1 MVFTDDAFLFGF
13 LPLALLLFH
22 GIRKALGGSAA
33 LCAMIGIS
41 AVFYAWWNP
50 PYLALLAGS
59 LTFNFAVARRLHDK
73 PSSALLIGAVAVN
86 LALLGYFKYRNFF
99 LENAAALMGEQLTL
113 GAIFI
118 PLAISF
124 YTFEQI
130 ALLVD
135 VQDGKAGKPAFEDF
149 ATYVVLF
156 PHLIAGPIVLFR
168 EMGPQF
174 EKLRRG
180 DFPDLSLF
188 GPGLVVFLFGLF
200 KKVAI
205 ADNLA
210 PYVDTAFAAPSLTLL
225 EAWAAAI
232 GYGLQLYFDFSGYSD
247 MAVGLALML
256 GFVLPINFDTPYRAT
271 SMIDFWKRWH
281 ITMTRFFTMYVYAPL
296 AMFFSRYAMGRDWSG
311 VRGFALMVAAPTII
325 TFLLSGLW
333 HGAGWTFVIF
343 GLVNGLGLIVN
354 HAWKQTKLPALP
366 GWLGWALTMLVVI
379 VSFVYFRSE
388 SLEQAH
394 HLLAVMV
401 SPQALVLPN
410 WLSAQAAGMGLPWD
424 TLALFSSGTFT
435 LKMAGWMAVA
445 GLLSVSLPNWSKTW
459 PKLDPSVRLAGAA
472 AAMLFL
478 VGSWLGE
485 PRSFIY
491 FQF

>member
-1 MVFTDDAFLFGF
+1 MVFTDEAFLFVF

-22 GIRKALGGSAA
+22 GIRKALGGSVS
-33 LCAMIGIS
+33 LWAMIGIS

-59 LTFNFAVARRLHDK
+59 LAFNFAVACRLQDK
-73 PSSALLIGAVAVN
+73 PSPALLIGAVAVN
-86 LALLGYFKYRNFF
+86 LAVLGYFKYRNFF
-99 LENAAALMGEQLTL
+99 LENAAALMGEELTL
-113 GAIFI
+113 GGILI

-135 VQDGKAGKPAFEDF
+135 VQDGKVGKPAFEDF
-149 ATYVVLF
+149 ANYVLLF

-174 EKLRRG
+174 QRLRLG
-180 DFPDLSLF
+180 SFPGLSLF
-188 GPGLVVFLFGLF
+188 GPGLMVFLLGLF

-210 PYVDTAFAAPSLTLL
+210 PYVDTAFAASSLTLL

-247 MAVGLALML
+247 MAVGLGLML
-256 GFVLPINFDTPYRAT
+256 GFVLPINFETPYRAT
-271 SMIDFWKRWH
+271 SMIDFWRRWH

-296 AMFFSRYAMGRDWSG
+296 AMSFSRYAMERDWVG
-311 VRGFALMVAAPTII
+311 VRSFALMVAVPTII

-333 HGAGWTFVIF
+333 HGAGWTFVMF

-354 HAWKQTKLPALP
+354 HAWKQTKQPALP

-410 WLSAQAAGMGLPWD
+410 WLSNVATRIGLPWD
-424 TLALFSSGTFT
+424 TLALFSAGTFT
-435 LKMAGWMAVA
+435 LKMAGWMAA
-445 GLLSVSLPNWSKTW
+445 AALLSVSLPNWSKTW
-459 PKLDPSVRLAGAA
+459 PKLDPSMRLAGAA
-472 AAMLFL
+472 AAMLSL
-478 VGSWLGE
+478 VGTWLSE
-485 PRSFIY
+485 PRTFIY